1 MRKIQFGETTQKRR
15 GASRPGGKAAAA
27 FLGQLALSGLAFNA
41 AAEPSV
47 YPTGVTRYDPAK
59 AFNSYV
65 LFSGADKITRLID
78 LNGNVVR
85 DWKYEGFPSVAL
97 DPALAGGN
105 RGHVL
110 VTLARG
116 DASGT
121 GLVPG
126 RAIPEINKTIG
137 EVDWDGKTV
146 WEWGGDKA
154 PGGAQT
160 NITTGGACQTA
171 IL

>member
-65 LFSGADKITRLID
+65 LFSGATRSHASSTLTAM
-78 LNGNVVR
+78 LCMTGSMR
-85 DWKYEGFPSVAL
+85 DFRALLSILPSLGAT
-97 DPALAGGN
+97 AGM
-105 RGHVL
+105 
-110 VTLARG
+110 
-116 DASGT
+116 SS
-121 GLVPG
+121 
-126 RAIPEINKTIG
+126 
-137 EVDWDGKTV
+137 
-146 WEWGGDKA
+146 
-154 PGGAQT
+154 
-160 NITTGGACQTA
+160 
-171 IL
+171 